1 MNIFVLDKDPVIA
14 AKMSCDKHIVKM
26 ILESAQMLCTAK
38 RVADGELYIAKTKN
52 GRDIKRW
59 RLPNSNEE
67 AVIYKAGWL
76 GHPSTKWVMESA
88 YNYTWL
94 YKHFKALNEEFME
107 RFPKNKPLGHKS
119 FQLLGDILKEPPL
132 KATLNK
138 IATLPTPAMPEECK
152 VFNEGVI
159 DVVASYRKY
168 YIMKK
173 TDFARWSHPGKAP
186 EWFTEGVANAS

>member
-1 MNIFVLDKDPVIA
+1 VNIFVLDKDPVIA

-38 RVADGELYIAKTKN
+38 RVADGELYMAKTKN

-94 YKHFKALNEEFME
+94 FKHFKALNEEFME

-119 FQLLGDILKEPPL
+119 FQLLGDILKDPPVN
-132 KATLNK
+132 ATLNK
-138 IATLPTPAMPEECK
+138 IMTLPTPAMPEECK

-173 TDFARWSHPGKAP
+173 VGFARWSHPGKAP
-186 EWFTEGVANAS
+186 EWFTEGVANVG

>member
-67 AVIYKAGWL
+67 AIIYKAGWL

-94 YKHFKALNEEFME
+94 FKHFKALNEEFME
-107 RFPKNKPLGHKS
+107 RFPKNKPFS
-119 FQLLGDILKEPPL
+119 
-132 KATLNK
+132 TRV
-138 IATLPTPAMPEECK
+138 T
-152 VFNEGVI
+152 
-159 DVVASYRKY
+159 
-168 YIMKK
+168 
-173 TDFARWSHPGKAP
+173 
-186 EWFTEGVANAS
+186 

>member
-1 MNIFVLDKDPVIA
+1 VNIFALDKDPVIA

-38 RVADGELYIAKTKN
+38 RVADGELYMAKTKN

-94 YKHFKALNEEFME
+94 YRHFKALNDEFME

-119 FQLLGDILKEPPL
+119 FQLLGDVLKEPPL
-132 KATLNK
+132 NATLNK

-152 VFNEGVI
+152 VFNKGVI

-173 TDFARWSHPGKAP
+173 KDFARWSHPGKAP
-186 EWFTEGVANAS
+186 EWFTEGVANA

>member
-1 MNIFVLDKDPVIA
+1 MNIFALDKDPVIA

-38 RVADGELYIAKTKN
+38 RVADGELYMAKTKN

-94 YKHFKALNEEFME
+94 YRHFKALNDEFME

-119 FQLLGDILKEPPL
+119 FQLLGDVLKEPPL
-132 KATLNK
+132 NATLNK

-173 TDFARWSHPGKAP
+173 KDFARWSHPGKAP
-186 EWFTEGVANAS
+186 EWFTEGVANA

>member
-67 AVIYKAGWL
+67 AIIYKAGWL

-88 YNYTWL
+88 YNYSWL
-94 YKHFKALNEEFME
+94 YRHFKALNEEFME

-132 KATLNK
+132 NATLNK
-138 IATLPTPAMPEECK
+138 IATLPTPSMPEECK

-173 TDFARWSHPGKAP
+173 VDFARWSHPGKAP